1 MCLNF
6 EVISTLGDTYLG
18 GDESDD
24 FDKVRHRALNLFS
37 RFLCI
42 LISTHRYIYRITK
55 PVTSDWD
62 INFKIIK

>member
-42 LISTHRYIYRITK
+42 LISTHKYL
-55 PVTSDWD
+55 
-62 INFKIIK
+62 